1 MRILVVGGAGYIGG
15 HVAREFLDLGH
26 EVTVFDNLST
36 GTKDN
41 LFPDARFVE
50 GDIHD
55 YPAISEAMRGV
66 DAVIH
71 LAAAKAAGESML
83 DPGKYS
89 VQNLCGSVNILN
101 AAVEAGVHRLVFSSS
116 AAAYGE
122 PKYLPIDE
130 KHPTEPENYYGFTKL
145 EIERILAW
153 YDRLKG
159 LRYAALRYF
168 NAAGY
173 DTRGRISGLE
183 RNPANLIPVIM
194 EVASGIRPSLKV
206 FGTDYPTKDGTGIRD
221 YVHVSDLA
229 RGHVAALDWISRNDR
244 SIVVNLGSDAGLSVL
259 DLLEEARRAT
269 GREIPAEMVGR
280 RPGDPAGLV
289 ASSALAKELLGW
301 TARDSDVGTLI
312 ASTWAV
318 YKKRSQAKG

>member
-1 MRILVVGGAGYIGG
+1 MRILVIGGAGYIGG
-15 HVAREFLDLGH
+15 HVAREFLDSGH

-101 AAVEAGVHRLVFSSS
+101 AAVEAGVRRLVFSSS

-145 EIERILAW
+145 ESASSHGTIGSKAC
-153 YDRLKG
+153 
-159 LRYAALRYF
+159 
-168 NAAGY
+168 
-173 DTRGRISGLE
+173 DTRPCAIS
-183 RNPANLIPVIM
+183 
-194 EVASGIRPSLKV
+194 
-206 FGTDYPTKDGTGIRD
+206 T
-221 YVHVSDLA
+221 
-229 RGHVAALDWISRNDR
+229 
-244 SIVVNLGSDAGLSVL
+244 
-259 DLLEEARRAT
+259 RRAT
-269 GREIPAEMVGR
+269 TRGGGYPVSSGIP
-280 RPGDPAGLV
+280 P
-289 ASSALAKELLGW
+289 
-301 TARDSDVGTLI
+301 T
-312 ASTWAV
+312 
-318 YKKRSQAKG
+318 